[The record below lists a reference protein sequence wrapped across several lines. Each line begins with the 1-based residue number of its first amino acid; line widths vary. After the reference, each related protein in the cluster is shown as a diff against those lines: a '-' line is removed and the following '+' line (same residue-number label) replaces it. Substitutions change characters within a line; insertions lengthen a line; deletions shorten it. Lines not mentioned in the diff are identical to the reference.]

1 LITAEKKA
9 NLQVELVMECS
20 VGRVRKARCQV
31 IHLEKTVSQKIE
43 TAVAQT
49 MNAERGSSWE
59 HVLHLPPYNTPS
71 INVPTTPSR
80 SLLQNSVEHENSQ
93 WTRHFGKLEHP

>member
-1 LITAEKKA
+1 LITAGKKA

-20 VGRVRKARCQV
+20 AGRVRKARCQV

-43 TAVAQT
+43 TAVAQR

-59 HVLHLPPYNTPS
+59 HALHIASIQHPQYKCAHNTC
-71 INVPTTPSR
+71 N
-80 SLLQNSVEHENSQ
+80 
-93 WTRHFGKLEHP
+93 

>member
-20 VGRVRKARCQV
+20 AGRVRKARCQV

-49 MNAERGSSWE
+49 MNAEQGSPWE
-59 HVLHLPPYNTPS
+59 HVLHIAPIQHPRYKCAHNTC
-71 INVPTTPSR
+71 N
-80 SLLQNSVEHENSQ
+80 
-93 WTRHFGKLEHP
+93 

>member
-20 VGRVRKARCQV
+20 AGRERKARCQA

-49 MNAERGSSWE
+49 MNAE
-59 HVLHLPPYNTPS
+59 
-71 INVPTTPSR
+71 
-80 SLLQNSVEHENSQ
+80 
-93 WTRHFGKLEHP
+93 